1 MNYVLAK
8 NFNVLRIF
16 FCVLH
21 TLSVVRKDDLY
32 HCFNGPKSRQ
42 KAVVI
47 YELHSLNRTDNFRAK
62 YVLQTISKI
71 LTLLKGFYFQSTS
84 PFEQKFD

>member
-1 MNYVLAK
+1 MSLQK
-8 NFNVLRIF
+8 TFNVWPGVANF
-16 FCVLH
+16 FCAVH

-62 YVLQTISKI
+62 NVLQTINKTSF
-71 LTLLKGFYFQSTS
+71 LLKGYLFSKYLAI
-84 PFEQKFD
+84 

>member
-1 MNYVLAK
+1 MSLQK
-8 NFNVLRIF
+8 TFSSFNVVLQIF
-16 FCVLH
+16 FCAVH

-62 YVLQTISKI
+62 NVLQTISKI
-71 LTLLKGFYFQSTS
+71 
-84 PFEQKFD
+84 

>member
-62 YVLQTISKI
+62 NVLQTISKI
-71 LTLLKGFYFQSTS
+71 
-84 PFEQKFD
+84 

>member
-1 MNYVLAK
+1 MSLQK
-8 NFNVLRIF
+8 TFNVLRIF

-71 LTLLKGFYFQSTS
+71 
-84 PFEQKFD
+84 

>member
-8 NFNVLRIF
+8 NFNVLQFFF

-42 KAVVI
+42 KAAVI
-47 YELHSLNRTDNFRAK
+47 YELHSLNRTDNFCAK
-62 YVLQTISKI
+62 NVPQTISKI
-71 LTLLKGFYFQSTS
+71 
-84 PFEQKFD
+84 